1 MDPSVYY
8 RQMQPGEE
16 TQVIELVSRVFYEFV
31 APLYS
36 DEGVTEFMK
45 FADAE
50 ALAERLKGDDFVL
63 IAESFDEIT
72 GIIEIRA
79 YRHIALF
86 FVAPG
91 HQRKGI
97 GKELLRRAVDVCMAY
112 DPNLNE
118 ITVNSSPNA
127 VSAYRALG
135 FIERDKEK
143 TVNGIRFVP
152 MALEVY

>member
-1 MDPSVYY
+1 MNY

-16 TQVIELVSRVFYEFV
+16 TQAIELVSRVFYEFV

-50 ALAERLKGDDFVL
+50 TLAERLKGDDFVL
-63 IAESFDEIT
+63 IAESLDQII
-72 GIIEIRA
+72 GVIEIRD

-86 FVAPG
+86 FVAPE
-91 HQRKGI
+91 HQRRGI
-97 GKELLRRAVDVCMAY
+97 GRELLRKALDECLAY
-112 DPNLNE
+112 NPNLNE

-143 TVNGIRFVP
+143 TINGIRFVP
-152 MALEVY
+152 MALKVC

>member
-1 MDPSVYY
+1 MNY

-50 ALAERLKGDDFVL
+50 TLAERLKGDDFVL
-63 IAESFDEIT
+63 IAESPDEII
-72 GIIEIRA
+72 GVIEIRA

-86 FVAPG
+86 FVALE

-97 GKELLRRAVDVCMAY
+97 GRELLRKAVAECVDN

-127 VSAYRALG
+127 VSVYRALG

-143 TVNGIRFVP
+143 TINGIRFVP
-152 MALEVY
+152 MALKIY